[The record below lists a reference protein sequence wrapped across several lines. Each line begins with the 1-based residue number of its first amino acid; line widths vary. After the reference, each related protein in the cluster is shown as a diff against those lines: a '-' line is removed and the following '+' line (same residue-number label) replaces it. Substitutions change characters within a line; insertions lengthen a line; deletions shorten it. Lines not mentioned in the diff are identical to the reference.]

1 MMTDKDIEDFER
13 QIQEMKDN
21 PGRKGPNDLEQRIE
35 DLTAINESHRKL
47 NGELRQRIDFYK
59 IQVDQLKKEN
69 NKLRSMGNDFLDEHR
84 SKGDL

>member
-47 NGELRQRIDFYK
+47 N
-59 IQVDQLKKEN
+59 
-69 NKLRSMGNDFLDEHR
+69 
-84 SKGDL
+84 